1 MGRSDKKKLH
11 LDILKVLHANM
22 LGTYI
27 YVPCAQLV
35 LSDWLSMGSVLTG
48 KQHLAREFI
57 KCNDN
62 YLLRLVTSQYIAGL
76 DFSETRHYLLSEER
90 KFLFCETEEFLKF
103 LYDIFCIV

>member
-76 DFSETRHYLLSEER
+76 DFSDSTLFVIRR
-90 KFLFCETEEFLKF
+90 KE
-103 LYDIFCIV
+103 IFVL